1 MDKLFRL
8 TTREQLAIQVLLVA
22 YAFVV
27 IAPLA
32 VAFLNS
38 MKELGQVYRDPFG
51 LPDTLNWANYV
62 EAWTQAS
69 FGTYFRNSAIVA
81 AASVFFT
88 LFFGSMAAFVLARY
102 EFRGSKLVFVLFLT
116 GLAIPLR
123 IAVIPLHVLMR
134 ELGLLDSLVGLV
146 LVYVA
151 SSLPFAVF
159 VLASF
164 FRGINREIEDAARVD
179 GATPFQIYRIVILP
193 LIKPAL
199 ATVGIFTFVSVWND
213 FFFPLIFI
221 TSDHLRTL
229 PIGLSVFFSEFSIQW
244 HLLFAG
250 LIIMMLPTIVAFLL
264 ASRSF
269 VQGLTMGAVNE

>member
-32 VAFLNS
+32 VAFSNS

-88 LFFGSMAAFVLARY
+88 LFFGSMAAYVLARY
-102 EFRGSKLVFVLFLT
+102 DFRGSKLVFVLFLT

-123 IAVIPLHVLMR
+123 IAVIPLHVMMR

-213 FFFPLIFI
+213 FFFPLVFI

-229 PIGLSVFFSEFSIQW
+229 PIGLSVFFSEFSVQW

>member
-8 TTREQLAIQVLLVA
+8 KTREQLAIQVLLVA

-32 VAFLNS
+32 VAFFNS
-38 MKELGQVYRDPFG
+38 FKELGQVYRDPFG
-51 LPDTLNWANYV
+51 LPDTLSWSNYV

-69 FGTYFRNSAIVA
+69 FGIYFRNSAIVA

-88 LFFGSMAAFVLARY
+88 LFFGSMAAYVLARY

-229 PIGLSVFFSEFSIQW
+229 PVGLSVFFSEFSIQW